1 MVFVMQPILRKSDKM
16 KGAGGCIMDHRTVL
30 EVNDLS
36 VNFYNNDRSN
46 RVLRGVSFRLEK
58 GKILCI
64 VGESGCG
71 KSVTA
76 NAVMGL
82 LPDLARIEEGAIYF
96 WQEESRLRLDQLSR
110 NGKEMRQIRGE
121 GIAMIFQDPM
131 TALNPVFSVGYQINE
146 ALIYHKKAKNKKE
159 AREKSIEL
167 LKAMGIPLPEKRVD
181 EYPHQ
186 FSGGMCQRAMI
197 AMAMSCQ
204 PKVLIADEPT
214 TALDVT
220 IQAQIFEL
228 MEELKE
234 RNDTAILL
242 ITHDMG
248 VVAELAD
255 EVAVMYMGN
264 IVESGNAG
272 QVLTKSAHPYTKALL
287 KSIPVLGRGKEQD
300 LKPIRGTTPDPYN
313 RPPGCQFAPRCDFA
327 RERCGREMPSE
338 NRVGEGHFCRC
349 FYPFIKP
356 EVEADEG

>member
-1 MVFVMQPILRKSDKM
+1 MQPILRKSDKK
-16 KGAGGCIMDHRTVL
+16 KGAGGIMDHKTVL
-30 EVNDLS
+30 QVSDLR
-36 VNFYNNDRSN
+36 VNFYNNERSN
-46 RVLRGVSFRLEK
+46 RVLRGISFHLEK

-82 LPDLARIEEGAIYF
+82 LPDLARIEEGEICF
-96 WQEESRLRLDQLSR
+96 WQEGNKIRIDQLNR
-110 NGKEMRQIRGE
+110 KGKEMRRIRGE

-131 TALNPVFSVGYQINE
+131 TALNPVFSVGYQICE
-146 ALIYHKKAKNKKE
+146 ALLYHKKAKDKKE
-159 AREKSIEL
+159 ARKQSIEL
-167 LKAMGIPLPEKRVD
+167 LKSMGIPLPEKRVD

-228 MEELKE
+228 MKVLKE
-234 RNDTAILL
+234 QNDTAIML

-264 IVESGNAG
+264 IVESGDAR
-272 QVLTKSAHPYTKALL
+272 QVLTRSAHPYTEALL

-300 LKPIRGTTPDPYN
+300 LQPIRGTTPDPYN

-327 RERCGREMPSE
+327 REKCRQEMPPEMTVSDE
-338 NRVGEGHFCRC
+338 HFCRC
-349 FYPFIKP
+349 FYPLTKP
-356 EVEADEG
+356 EVEADED